1 MEIPV
6 KKLFFA
12 FNSLTMQK
20 NLFDGVRNIIFD
32 LGGVLID
39 LDFTTPVREFEKLGG
54 NSAGFDYRQAIR
66 DPVFRAFETGG
77 VTPHQFRQRIREILG
92 NSHATDQQIDAAWCS
107 MMDTIPPEKIAL
119 IKKLSTRYRL
129 FLFSNT
135 NTIHITYFLERFEKA
150 YGYNLESLFEQSFY
164 SHVIRERKPLPSS
177 FEKVLN
183 LAGIRKEETLF
194 VDDFEENIKAAEE
207 FGLKVI
213 HYIPGTDLAHY
224 FNGTR

>member
-1 MEIPV
+1 MGQ
-6 KKLFFA
+6 
-12 FNSLTMQK
+12 NM
-20 NLFDGVRNIIFD
+20 FDGVRNIIFD

-77 VTPHQFRQRIREILG
+77 VTPDQFRQRIREILG
-92 NSHATDQQIDAAWCS
+92 NPRATDQQIDAAWCS
-107 MMDTIPPEKIAL
+107 MMDSIPLEKIAL
-119 IKKLSTRYRL
+119 IKKLGARFRL

-135 NTIHITYFLERFEKA
+135 NTIHITYFLERFEKK
-150 YGYNLESLFEQSFY
+150 YGFNLESLFEQSFY
-164 SHVIRERKPLPSS
+164 SHIIRDRKPLTSS
-177 FEKVLN
+177 YEKVLTLGN
-183 LAGIRKEETLF
+183 MRKEETLF

-213 HYIPGTDLAHY
+213 HYIPGSDLAHC
-224 FNGTR
+224 FKGLR